1 MYKRQAVLAPLLKRI
16 EAHTFAA
23 ERLHGDDTTVPVLAA
38 GKTDIARSWVYAR
51 DYVHLVIMR
60 RLLRQ
65 EVLTV
70 GFSDDFRLANCA

>member
-1 MYKRQAVLAPLLKRI
+1 MPIFDLIAAYV
-16 EAHTFAA
+16 FAA
-23 ERLHGDDTTVPVLAA
+23 ERLHGDDTTIPIQAKDKCMTGRVWTYVC
-38 GKTDIARSWVYAR
+38 

-65 EVLTV
+65 EALTD